1 MSYFPLLVNNNL
13 HYMKLDKNFNKKWLT
28 INSEDIIHNTFF
40 IVKKILNRQQQ
51 NWTTNGKGSVLK
63 TYILVI

>member
-1 MSYFPLLVNNNL
+1 
-13 HYMKLDKNFNKKWLT
+13 MKLDKNFNKKWLT

-40 IVKKILNRQQQ
+40 IVKKILKRQQQ

-63 TYILVI
+63 TYILVICKCGFSW